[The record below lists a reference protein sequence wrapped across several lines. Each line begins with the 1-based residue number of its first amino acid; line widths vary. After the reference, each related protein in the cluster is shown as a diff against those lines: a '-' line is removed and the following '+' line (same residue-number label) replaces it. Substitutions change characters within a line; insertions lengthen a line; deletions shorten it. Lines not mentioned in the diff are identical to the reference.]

1 MKSYLST
8 PLFLALLGQ
17 LSLISSFAPTGTYT
31 PRTNVKAPKESVTAL
46 FKKGA
51 SNKKKGKPAS
61 KGFGAIF
68 RETKADV
75 FPYAGTITPG
85 IQSPQKIVVDESIM
99 KPDYAEDSIVSFLFY
114 ERSFD
119 IISNSILS

>member
-1 MKSYLST
+1 MKSSLSN
-8 PLFLALLGQ
+8 PLLLALLGQ
-17 LSLISSFAPTGTYT
+17 LSLISSFAPTSTYT
-31 PRTNVKAPKESVTAL
+31 PRTNVKAPEESVTAL

-51 SNKKKGKPAS
+51 SNKKKGKAAS

-68 RETKADV
+68 RESKADV

-114 ERSFD
+114 ESSCD
-119 IISNSILS
+119 IISN